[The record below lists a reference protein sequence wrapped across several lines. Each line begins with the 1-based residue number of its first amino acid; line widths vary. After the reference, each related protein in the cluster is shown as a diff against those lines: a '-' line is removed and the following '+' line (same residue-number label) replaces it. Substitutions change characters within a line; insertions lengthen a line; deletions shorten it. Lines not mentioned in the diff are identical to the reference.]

1 MYDQGLKEKNQEN
14 VGSHWIVRFKLNEEY
29 SGFVT
34 YNETIESILIIGE
47 TPCFMIEYAKNKLFA
62 STKSPHIL
70 LIDNWEKVKVVQD
83 PMT

>member
-1 MYDQGLKEKNQEN
+1 MFNQGLIEPNQEN
-14 VGSHWIVRFKLNEEY
+14 GNFHWIVRFKLNDDD
-29 SGFVT
+29 SSLLT

-47 TPCFMIEYAKNKLFA
+47 TPCFTIEYAKNKLITT
-62 STKSPHIL
+62 TKSPHLL